1 MIKIIPA
8 RWQLLPVQPRMGHFV
23 TFLRLEQISAI
34 HQLQC
39 KVGAVNCREIQ
50 AWCKEQYREIQST
63 TALCSETQLSA
74 VNIQKNAFSGPESA
88 IIVLSLLYYLTN
100 LCWPLYSFALR
111 SCPLSHCCAPS
122 RQRLNLI
129 SRQNIARN
137 LKIHSP
143 SYFGPIFL
151 GKAWIIFRGRKGGGK
166 SGPL

>member
-74 VNIQKNAFSGPESA
+74 VNIQKSAFSGPESA
-88 IIVLSLLYYLTN
+88 CIIIIVLFDKSVLATVFFCIEIMPALALLR
-100 LCWPLYSFALR
+100 SFAT
-111 SCPLSHCCAPS
+111 
-122 RQRLNLI
+122 
-129 SRQNIARN
+129 
-137 LKIHSP
+137 KT
-143 SYFGPIFL
+143 
-151 GKAWIIFRGRKGGGK
+151 
-166 SGPL
+166 

>member
-8 RWQLLPVQPRMGHFV
+8 RWQLLLVQPRMGHFV

-74 VNIQKNAFSGPESA
+74 VNIQKNESA
-88 IIVLSLLYYLTN
+88 CIIIIVLFDKSVLATVFFCIEIMLALALLR
-100 LCWPLYSFALR
+100 SFAT
-111 SCPLSHCCAPS
+111 
-122 RQRLNLI
+122 
-129 SRQNIARN
+129 
-137 LKIHSP
+137 KT
-143 SYFGPIFL
+143 
-151 GKAWIIFRGRKGGGK
+151 
-166 SGPL
+166 

>member
-8 RWQLLPVQPRMGHFV
+8 RWQLLLVQPRMGHFV

-63 TALCSETQLSA
+63 TALYSETQLSA

-88 IIVLSLLYYLTN
+88 CIIIIVLFDKSVLATVFFCIEIKLALTLLR
-100 LCWPLYSFALR
+100 SFAT
-111 SCPLSHCCAPS
+111 
-122 RQRLNLI
+122 
-129 SRQNIARN
+129 
-137 LKIHSP
+137 KT
-143 SYFGPIFL
+143 
-151 GKAWIIFRGRKGGGK
+151 
-166 SGPL
+166 

>member
-8 RWQLLPVQPRMGHFV
+8 RWQLLLVQPRMGHFV

-63 TALCSETQLSA
+63 TALCSETQLIYKRMHFLALSRL
-74 VNIQKNAFSGPESA
+74 
-88 IIVLSLLYYLTN
+88 VLSLLYYLTN

-111 SCPLSHCCAPS
+111 SCSLSHCCAPS

-129 SRQNIARN
+129 SRQNIAR
-137 LKIHSP
+137 HSA

-166 SGPL
+166 NGKSGPL